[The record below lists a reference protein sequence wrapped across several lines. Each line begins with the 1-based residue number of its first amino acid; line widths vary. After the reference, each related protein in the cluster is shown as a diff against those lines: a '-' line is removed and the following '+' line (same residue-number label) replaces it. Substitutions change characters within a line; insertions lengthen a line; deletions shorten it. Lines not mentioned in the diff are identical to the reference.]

1 MDTKTVRVFFRKDSD
16 YQFPCTYRPRKEY
29 LNVRALTSQECGCKK
44 KRANERRG
52 NKRNKEEQVDGIRRF
67 VVGDEQIGGE
77 MEKEK
82 RGERWQRSTNK
93 GGGGGGR

>member
-1 MDTKTVRVFFRKDSD
+1 MDGV
-16 YQFPCTYRPRKEY
+16 
-29 LNVRALTSQECGCKK
+29 
-44 KRANERRG
+44 
-52 NKRNKEEQVDGIRRF
+52 RRF

-82 RGERWQRSTNK
+82 RREVAKEHEQ